1 MTSVKVCV
9 KLQND
14 HISLGN
20 HEITYAH
27 QVIVDT
33 GKNKP
38 FELRP
43 VKFSVVYIGPNFPG
57 DIDGYKANVL
67 DGDFAGTECSGD
79 TLKDVVF
86 EVQYVLMDKSRTSFG
101 K

>member
-1 MTSVKVCV
+1 MTAT
-9 KLQND
+9 
-14 HISLGN
+14 SLGN
-20 HEITYAH
+20 HETTYAH
-27 QVIVDT
+27 QVIADT

-43 VKFSVVYIGPNFPG
+43 VKFSVTYIGPDFPG

-67 DGDFAGTECSGD
+67 DGDFIGTECGGD
-79 TLKDVVF
+79 TLEGVVF
-86 EVQYVLMDKSRTSFG
+86 DVQYTLMDKSRTAFG